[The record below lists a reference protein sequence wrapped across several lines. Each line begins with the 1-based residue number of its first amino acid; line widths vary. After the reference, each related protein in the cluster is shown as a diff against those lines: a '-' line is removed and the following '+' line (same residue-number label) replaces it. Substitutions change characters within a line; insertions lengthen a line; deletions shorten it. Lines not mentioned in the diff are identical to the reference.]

1 MDYKQEIIASI
12 KENHGVFG
20 LLSENLRS
28 DPDIALVA
36 WKRLGTPY
44 GNREISMG

>member
-20 LLSENLRS
+20 LLSENQEVTL
-28 DPDIALVA
+28 IL
-36 WKRLGTPY
+36 L
-44 GNREISMG
+44 